1 MSTLLDLRWE
11 PVRWV
16 TRIVAALRMST
27 DDLQSTASIDF
38 GDTNP
43 FWGVGKFISTEFTN
57 NTDQP

>member
-1 MSTLLDLRWE
+1 M
-11 PVRWV
+11 RWV